1 MELPRAVQKKKKIF
15 LMKKSLFLKKKNF
28 FSQKKE
34 FLKERKA
41 SSLGIMSKN
50 KLSLLYPK

>member
-1 MELPRAVQKKKKIF
+1 MELPRAVQKKKK
-15 LMKKSLFLKKKNF
+15 F
-28 FSQKKE
+28 FSHEKKP
-34 FLKERKA
+34 FPQRKA